1 MNFKGARE
9 NSVAPGG
16 RGQAGRQASSRHQS
30 SLTMVGDCSGEE
42 RAVSVSKAVL
52 VVATWREL
60 LSRQA
65 GRALSDGSCC
75 GIVVSMERGGD
86 REEAGWLGSV
96 LVVAKQRKMLSLRCG
111 GLHVESCGH

>member
-1 MNFKGARE
+1 MWHQEA
-9 NSVAPGG
+9 
-16 RGQAGRQASSRHQS
+16 AGRQAGSQHQS
-30 SLTMVGDCSGEE
+30 SLTMVGSCHGEE
-42 RAVSVSKAVL
+42 RAVNVSKAVL

-86 REEAGWLGSV
+86 REAAGWPGSV
-96 LVVAKQRKMLSLRCG
+96 LVVAKQRRMLSLRCG
-111 GLHVESCGH
+111 GLHVEG